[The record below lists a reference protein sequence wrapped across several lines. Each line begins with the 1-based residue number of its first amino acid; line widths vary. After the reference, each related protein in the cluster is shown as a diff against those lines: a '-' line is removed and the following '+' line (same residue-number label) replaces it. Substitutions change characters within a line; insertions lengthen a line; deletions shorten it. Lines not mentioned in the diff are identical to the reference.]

1 MVFAIIV
8 EPKLFELMSMVEN
21 TFWSEDSAGVETRQK
36 IVTKSKIFLKMNFV
50 FLSTWL
56 IVSVTMLPIF
66 GNHKEWVLVSM
77 IFEKHF
83 GTWGIIH
90 DWIYFSIIPFMLF
103 SSIRFGGALF
113 YAILMFHVQ
122 MFLINEHILQI
133 SNICEDASGEAYFHC
148 TISQK
153 LRFCIDHHICIKR

>member
-21 TFWSEDSAGVETRQK
+21 SFWTEDSAGVETRQK

-56 IVSVTMLPIF
+56 IVSVTTLPIF
-66 GNHKEWVLVSM
+66 GDHKEWVLVSM

-90 DWIYFSIIPFMLF
+90 EWIYFSIIPFMLC
-103 SSIRFGGALF
+103 STQ
-113 YAILMFHVQ
+113 H
-122 MFLINEHILQI
+122 
-133 SNICEDASGEAYFHC
+133 
-148 TISQK
+148 
-153 LRFCIDHHICIKR
+153 